1 MRYCHGA
8 ILNSM
13 QNSKTLTIIIGL
25 LVITGFTLYYFET
38 TLKPEATAPTAT
50 SSAIMYR
57 NDDFGFVF
65 ALPDSWRGYSVVYET
80 WEGNSLLAPSTT
92 QTGTKILLRHPKWTE
107 SLPYEDI
114 PVLVFT
120 AAQWNLYLA
129 EGFTIS
135 AAPIPA
141 TELGR
146 NSQYVFALPP
156 RWNFD
161 YREEYEEAEEIVQS
175 NPLTGFEIPTAS
187 AGD

>member
-1 MRYCHGA
+1 
-8 ILNSM
+8 M

-25 LVITGFTLYYFET
+25 LVVTGLALYFFET
-38 TLKPEATAPTAT
+38 TLKPETTASTAT
-50 SSAIMYR
+50 STTVVYR
-57 NDDFGFVF
+57 NNDFGFIF
-65 ALPDSWRGYSVVYET
+65 ALPDSWRGYSILNET

-92 QTGTKILLRHPKWTE
+92 QTGTKLLLRHPQWTE

-120 AAQWNLYLA
+120 VAQWNLYLA
-129 EGFTIS
+129 EGFTVS

-161 YREEYEEAEEIVQS
+161 YREGYTEAEEIVQS
-175 NPLTGFEIPTAS
+175 NPLTGFEVAAAS